1 MWQGRRAPWW
11 GCDEAGRVAAFPE
24 IIGGELRRILGVD
37 AGGAAIAAVER
48 VQARVGRHPHGVN
61 VVAQTSS
68 FIGRDEVGSVGDAK
82 VVAPLVVGRS
92 LAEAAPGG
100 KRQVG
105 AVRSWVSGRR
115 R

>member
-1 MWQGRRAPWW
+1 LWQGRRAPWW
-11 GCDEAGRVAAFPE
+11 GYDDVGRVAALPE

-48 VQARVGRHPHGVN
+48 VRARVGRHPHGVN
-61 VVAQTSS
+61 VVSQTSS
-68 FIGRDEVGSVGDAK
+68 FVGRDKVGGVRDAE
-82 VVAPLVVGRS
+82 VVAPLVVGLA

-100 KRQVG
+100 KQQVG